1 MCGIWADWPAITPK
15 PFLKS
20 QTIKFVSHLVPPGGR
35 AHHSEAASLL
45 HLHNLRLHR
54 VDAEGGGDPHQEQT
68 GEQKFH
74 FVGRNISL
82 FGQTEFVKTMPVV
95 WCRCNLSIW
104 NKEKPLTI
112 VFLNFDQRKNKIW
125 IINCENWTTQ
135 ATLHQSLFR
144 PQVTGRDLHLETWF
158 SSQNLDRIWWNR
170 LYYNCQKWLTR
181 KSDQIITLFL
191 QISGAVTSWCVC

>member
-112 VFLNFDQRKNKIW
+112 VFLNFDQRKKTRFESLIVRIGQHRRHYTSHYLDHKLRLRGEIFIWKHDFHPKIS
-125 IINCENWTTQ
+125 IE
-135 ATLHQSLFR
+135 S
-144 PQVTGRDLHLETWF
+144 GETV
-158 SSQNLDRIWWNR
+158 
-170 LYYNCQKWLTR
+170 Y
-181 KSDQIITLFL
+181 IITVRNDW
-191 QISGAVTSWCVC
+191 QENRIK